1 MGGLLRLL
9 VAATLARAADA
20 AAAVVIVLAA
30 VERLGGPAQGAL
42 ALAAL
47 MIPHVVAGPLVGM
60 LTDRA
65 RRPRLVHAGFV
76 AVFGLSLGAVPLLLG
91 RAPLPAV
98 LVLAA
103 LAGCCGPMIL
113 GGLSS
118 RVDDVTPPARRPHA
132 RGLDAATYNVAEILG
147 PAAGALVSTALG
159 ADVAA
164 SVLAAAGLGAAAVLF
179 SVGGAHRSHDR
190 DSRLV
195 DDLRAGLRRVV
206 ASPPLR
212 AVTAATCLASFG
224 IGALTPVAVLLGI
237 REGHPAGGGLLITVF
252 GAGALA
258 GSLLVARY
266 PVRRWPAHRAVLACL
281 VGCGLALGAVAALP
295 GWWPLTMGLFA
306 LAGLF
311 DGPLLAAVLQVRS
324 AESPPHLRTQVF
336 TLGAGLKVSA
346 AALGAAAFTLVVGAP
361 VALVVGLLA
370 ATQLLAAL
378 LGVLLTQTARSA
390 A

>member
-1 MGGLLRLL
+1 MGGLIRLL

-65 RRPRLVHAGFV
+65 RRPRLVRAGFV

-98 LVLAA
+98 LALAA

-132 RGLDAATYNVAEILG
+132 HGLDAATYNVAEILG

-164 SVLAAAGLGAAAVLF
+164 SVLAAAGLGAAAVLL
-179 SVGGAHRSHDR
+179 SVGGAHSSHDR

-224 IGALTPVAVLLGI
+224 IGALTPTAVLLGI
-237 REGHPAGGGLLITVF
+237 RAGHPAGGGLLITVF

-266 PVRRWPAHRAVLACL
+266 PVRRWPAHRVVVTCL
-281 VGCGLALGAVAALP
+281 VGCGLALGAIAALP
-295 GWWPLTMGLFA
+295 GWWPLTVGLFA

-361 VALVVGLLA
+361 AALVVGLLA
-370 ATQLLAAL
+370 TTQLLAAL
-378 LGVLLTQTARSA
+378 LGVLLTQTARGVA
-390 A
+390 